1 MTARHQTSPS
11 RSVSTTVS
19 PTSSSGGLASQ
30 ERSKSV
36 SGRGGQHNFAYNG
49 NNDFHFRL

>member
-19 PTSSSGGLASQ
+19 PTTTSGLASQ